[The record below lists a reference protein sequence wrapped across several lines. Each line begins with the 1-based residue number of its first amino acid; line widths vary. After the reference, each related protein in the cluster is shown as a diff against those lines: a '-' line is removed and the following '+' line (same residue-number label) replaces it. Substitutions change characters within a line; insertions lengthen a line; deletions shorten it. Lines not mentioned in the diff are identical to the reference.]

1 MWAALRLRLTEARR
15 RGGLWL
21 LGGAV
26 LVVLLVARLGGDTVE
41 GRYGL
46 ATDLAAAFA
55 YLAAVFCGAFPLAI
69 DRERRRAYLPSASPV
84 SPWAWAA
91 GNGLGAAVTGGMA
104 AFLLF
109 AAGGFGT
116 LWSGGIET
124 NAVTRMKGHGTLWLK
139 PGEVEPVSDLPA
151 DARRIRLPLRVY
163 VQVEDVVGTPD
174 AATIEVDG
182 HEYDAYPGQTL
193 AAPITPPDVTIRNLS
208 PEFAVGIVVDQMR
221 VLRYERSFLLNAL
234 GASLAP
240 ALAAAAVAAFG
251 AAAGANLSA
260 AVAALLTTLVLLL
273 ASLKGFL
280 LESFAH
286 EGTTRAAMAQGHDHG
301 HAPET
306 PAPAREAAKGLVRA
320 MLALLPDLGD
330 LDRTDRVALGE
341 WTATRRSGAS
351 ALILLGALLFA
362 AVLGGLGVHARRTP

>member
-1 MWAALRLRLTEARR
+1 M
-15 RGGLWL
+15 
-21 LGGAV
+21 
-26 LVVLLVARLGGDTVE
+26 VLLLARFGGDTVD

-46 ATDLAAAFA
+46 ATDVAAALA
-55 YLAAVFCGAFPLAI
+55 YLAAVFFGAFPLAI
-69 DRERRRAYLPSASPV
+69 DRERKRAYLPAASPV
-84 SPWAWAA
+84 SPWVWAV
-91 GNGLGAAVTGGMA
+91 GNGLGAAVVGGVA

-109 AAGGFGT
+109 AAAAIGT
-116 LWSGGIET
+116 AWSGGIET
-124 NAVTRMKGHGTLWLK
+124 NAVTRMAGHGTFWL
-139 PGEVEPVSDLPA
+139 PYGRAVPVADLPA
-151 DARRIRLPLRVY
+151 DARQIRLPLRVY

-182 HEYDAYPGQTL
+182 RTYDVYPGQAL
-193 AAPITPPDVTIRNLS
+193 VAPITPPDVTIRNLS
-208 PEFAVGIVVDQMR
+208 PEFAVGVVRDKMR
-221 VLRYERSFLLNAL
+221 VLRFERSFLPNAL

-286 EGTTRAAMAQGHDHG
+286 EGTTRAAMAQDHDHG

-306 PAPAREAAKGLVRA
+306 PAPVREVSKGLVQA
-320 MLALLPDLGD
+320 VLALLPDLSD
-330 LDRTDRVALGE
+330 LDRTGRVALGE
-341 WTATRRSGAS
+341 WTGIDRSKPAALVLLAS
-351 ALILLGALLFA
+351 LLVA